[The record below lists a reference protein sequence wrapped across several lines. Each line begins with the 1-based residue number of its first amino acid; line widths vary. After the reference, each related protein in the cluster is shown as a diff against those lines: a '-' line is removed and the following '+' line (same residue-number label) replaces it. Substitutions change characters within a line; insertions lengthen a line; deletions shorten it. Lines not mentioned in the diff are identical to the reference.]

1 MVILVE
7 SRTKWKLEVRSL
19 VLGKDSG
26 VWRTKDIVRGV
37 GGWTAGTR
45 GRYWYREIIRCGWFE
60 Q

>member
-26 VWRTKDIVRGV
+26 VWRLVETTVQSIVRGLE
-37 GGWTAGTR
+37 GGQQGPEVDTGI
-45 GRYWYREIIRCGWFE
+45 GK
-60 Q
+60 

>member
-26 VWRTKDIVRGV
+26 VWRGGQRGPEV
-37 GGWTAGTR
+37 DTGIGK
-45 GRYWYREIIRCGWFE
+45 
-60 Q
+60 

>member
-26 VWRTKDIVRGV
+26 VWRLVETTVQ
-37 GGWTAGTR
+37 
-45 GRYWYREIIRCGWFE
+45 RYSWRVDSRD
-60 Q
+60 QR